1 MPPVATAGPFD
12 DSHGSYLSRSSQ
24 RLSAH
29 RWLRVLPAVD
39 LASRRCCSPTR
50 LVSQGELVVV
60 GLWTLAPFQ
69 LAATFLVC
77 GVFWLCRF
85 FGGRCCFPGMQGFLA
100 TLLSWYA
107 GLSGDASFLVFR
119 GFWRC
124 CFPGIQWFL
133 ATLLSWYAGVPGLL
147 LSHVMRR
154 RWQLPS

>member
-50 LVSQGELVVV
+50 LVSRGELVVV

-69 LAATFLVC
+69 LAATFLVARFS
-77 GVFWLCRF
+77 GYAGFFWLCR
-85 FGGRCCFPGMQGFLA
+85 GRCCFPGMQGFLA

-107 GLSGDASFLVFR
+107 GLSGDAAFLVFR
-119 GFWRC
+119 VSGDAAFLVCTGFLC
-124 CFPGIQWFL
+124 HL
-133 ATLLSWYAGVPGLL
+133 A
-147 LSHVMRR
+147 HVMRR